1 MLRMCDCVTGALCAR
16 TPLNPAQCFAALP
29 PHPPLPAILP
39 PSNPRLGVKL
49 CLCSQL
55 YWSMATVRHYDPV
68 LMDRMKAGLQEM
80 SGARGGGAGIKT
92 KVRGGG

>member
-1 MLRMCDCVTGALCAR
+1 
-16 TPLNPAQCFAALP
+16 
-29 PHPPLPAILP
+29 
-39 PSNPRLGVKL
+39 
-49 CLCSQL
+49 
-55 YWSMATVRHYDPV
+55 MATVRHYDPV